1 MTQALG
7 QRLLQFLRVPPE
19 PTPPAGSHDSVQ
31 VFRADRNFYRL
42 LLFKWVAK
50 QLGVVLG
57 ALATLHFVTAWTETL
72 PDHIAPWIRW
82 AEWLGLIG
90 VFAQMPFTYALV
102 RFDYDLRWYI
112 VTDRSLRIRS
122 GIWEIREMTLT
133 FANIQQITV
142 EQGPLQRLLGL
153 ADLMVRTAG
162 GGGSGEDPHPSQHG
176 RHTPMHLGVFHGVS
190 NAAEIRDLILD
201 RLRRW
206 RDAGLGDPEDPSTA
220 QLPPLPTQPPALA
233 LDTQTDALRQAIAEF
248 SAAARHLQSASIS

>member
-1 MTQALG
+1 MTRILG

-31 VFRADRNFYRL
+31 IFRADRNFYRL
-42 LLFKWVAK
+42 LLLKWVAK
-50 QLGVVLG
+50 QLGVVIG
-57 ALATLHFVTAWTETL
+57 TITTLHFVSAWTETL
-72 PDHIAPWIRW
+72 PENIAFWIRC

-142 EQGPLQRLLGL
+142 EQGPLQRWLGL

-162 GGGSGEDPHPSQHG
+162 GGGSGEDNHQPQAG
-176 RHTPMHLGVFHGVS
+176 RHTPMHIGVFHGVG
-190 NAAEIRDLILD
+190 NAGEIRDLILD

-206 RDAGLGDPEDPSTA
+206 RDAGLGDPEDSTSAHLPSSPAEPPTLVSDA
-220 QLPPLPTQPPALA
+220 QV
-233 LDTQTDALRQAIAEF
+233 DSLRQAIVEM
-248 SAAARHLQSASIS
+248 SAAARELQRT